1 MKLEQ
6 FSFGKGH
13 SLNAQKI
20 LTGIKR
26 TSANEIDQAKRRK
39 YNFASK
45 SEETSLTPKRPMTE
59 SVDDNKE
66 TLDQVIERVRNMIN
80 EYLKKR

>member
-1 MKLEQ
+1 MKLEE
-6 FSFGKGH
+6 FRFGKGH

-26 TSANEIDQAKRRK
+26 TTANETGQAKRRK

-45 SEETSLTPKRPMTE
+45 AEETSLTPKRPMTE

>member
-1 MKLEQ
+1 MKLEE
-6 FSFGKGH
+6 FRFGKGH

-26 TSANEIDQAKRRK
+26 TTANETGKA
-39 YNFASK
+39 
-45 SEETSLTPKRPMTE
+45 EETSLTPKRPMTE